1 MNYKILIVEDEL
13 ETSKYLASALIREG
27 FTVECS
33 ENGQIGI
40 EKINHEKFDLIVLD
54 LKMPGKSG
62 DEILEEIRAID
73 PFIYVVVYTNYT
85 DAPIM
90 QKLINLGVDGFIKK
104 GAFADLWG
112 TVEFIKSKFYPI
124 NEDKRKELMNG
135 LFESIQK
142 NDRNEIFA

>member
-1 MNYKILIVEDEL
+1 
-13 ETSKYLASALIREG
+13 
-27 FTVECS
+27 
-33 ENGQIGI
+33 
-40 EKINHEKFDLIVLD
+40 
-54 LKMPGKSG
+54 
-62 DEILEEIRAID
+62 
-73 PFIYVVVYTNYT
+73 
-85 DAPIM
+85 M